1 MVDVLVREEFPVK
14 YERWR
19 MEREDKAIEAVE
31 EANLPERRV
40 TTQSRW
46 EGISSVKERK
56 LSSTMDDSFNI
67 LTNRKK
73 KSHRRRQSLP
83 VQLEE
88 FQRQHGIS
96 RSRASRNTA
105 KMKKI
110 SIQNHMPVIKEN
122 TVVGSVRKKSRA
134 GRRQSLSVLDTKKF
148 PTNLNHFQ
156 NVVTSDESEDEF
168 PDYLATIPK
177 IKQKATVNFCNEDK
191 ADPLKNI
198 TRRIFVEL
206 DDDCDG
212 YLDKNDVTKVSF
224 ACTLQ

>member
-40 TTQSRW
+40 TTQSQW

-105 KMKKI
+105 KMKKS

-177 IKQKATVNFCNEDK
+177 IKQKATVNFCKDDK
-191 ADPLKNI
+191 ADPLKKI

-206 DDDCDG
+206 DEDCDG
-212 YLDKNDVTKVSF
+212 YLDKNDVMKVSF